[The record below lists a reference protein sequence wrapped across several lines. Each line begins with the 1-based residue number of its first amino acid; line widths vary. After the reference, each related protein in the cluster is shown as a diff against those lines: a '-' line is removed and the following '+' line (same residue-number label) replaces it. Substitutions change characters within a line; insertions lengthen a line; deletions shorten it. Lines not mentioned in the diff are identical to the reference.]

1 MDTKAKDSPIT
12 QKTLELCQAITE
24 QADFLTLKQKLDAF
38 MADELVKFDYQQV
51 NSLGNLLQSKQTN
64 GVELTPEE
72 VAKFE
77 DLRQKLLSNPV
88 AQGFMDA
95 QVQLQQL
102 HEVIGNFLNKT
113 FELGRRPEYEDVH
126 DGSCGDCGCH

>member
-12 QKTLELCQAITE
+12 QKTLDLCQAITE
-24 QADFLTLKQKLDAF
+24 QADFLSLKQKLDAF

-51 NSLGNLLQSKQTN
+51 NSLGNLLQSKQSN
-64 GVELTPEE
+64 GVELTPAE
-72 VAKFE
+72 VEKFE
-77 DLRQKLLSNPV
+77 DLRQKLLGNPV

-95 QVQLQQL
+95 QAQLQQL
-102 HEVIGNFLNKT
+102 HEVVGNFLNKT

-126 DGSCGDCGCH
+126 DGSCGECGCH

>member
-12 QKTLELCQAITE
+12 QKTLDLCQAITE
-24 QADFLTLKQKLDAF
+24 QADFLSLKQKLDAF

-51 NSLGNLLQSKQTN
+51 NSLGNLLQSKQSN
-64 GVELTPEE
+64 GVELTPAE
-72 VAKFE
+72 VEKFE
-77 DLRQKLLSNPV
+77 DLRQKLLGNPV

-95 QVQLQQL
+95 QAQLQQL
-102 HEVIGNFLNKT
+102 HEVVGNFLNKT